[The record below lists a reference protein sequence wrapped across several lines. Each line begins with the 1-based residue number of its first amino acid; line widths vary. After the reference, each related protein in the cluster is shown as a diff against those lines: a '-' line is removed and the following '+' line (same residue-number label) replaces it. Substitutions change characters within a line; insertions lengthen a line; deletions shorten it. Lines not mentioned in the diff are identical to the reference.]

1 MKIGY
6 TAGSKFDGD
15 RKFYI
20 ETNGKEVFTHA
31 RLFILINALTQNEKL
46 IYENGGWA
54 DRGFDFLYPLA
65 IEDAIKL
72 GQQGIVFIDQK
83 DDTELKKF
91 CERNKLM
98 RKFNVFKQTLL
109 NDFIKE
115 NGNS

>member
-6 TAGSKFDGD
+6 TKGTKFDGD

-31 RLFILINALTQNEKL
+31 RLFMLINALAKNEWL
-46 IYENGGWA
+46 IYSKGGWM
-54 DRGFDFLYPLA
+54 DKGFDFLYPLA
-65 IEDAIKL
+65 IEDAIKK
-72 GQQGIVFIDQK
+72 GEEGIVFMDEK
-83 DDTELKKF
+83 DDSELKKF

-98 RKFNVFKQTLL
+98 NKFNSFKQTLL

-115 NGNS
+115 NGNT